1 MKDIISKINESK
13 ICGLFSEVQN
23 EIDKKGEYHTYSIE
37 DGKKKFKKG
46 FLTFNEDGEFFTVT
60 AFNSVKEFAEML
72 GTDEDG
78 YHKYDNVKVGGC
90 IEWGDTDGTTT
101 QILRIW

>member
-1 MKDIISKINESK
+1 MKDLVKRINEGK
-13 ICGLFSEVQN
+13 NWRLYSETQN
-23 EIDKKGEYHTYSIE
+23 EVDKNGEYHTYTIT

-46 FLTFNEDGEFFTVT
+46 FLTFNDEGEFFTIT
-60 AFNSVKEFAEML
+60 AFNTAKEFAEML
-72 GTDEDG
+72 GADEDT
-78 YHKYDNVKVGGC
+78 YNQYNNIKVGGC